1 MLIKYAIAHNV
12 GHKLLFVSCCHITV
26 NEITEEIKMYISASM
41 QALMP
46 SLGTAQKNDV
56 FGTTPVQHFVKD
68 EVVFA
73 PAQDPYAAL
82 LKAAERFQA
91 GGKIFSEESKVQPD
105 AVLNHA

>member
-1 MLIKYAIAHNV
+1 
-12 GHKLLFVSCCHITV
+12 
-26 NEITEEIKMYISASM
+26 MYTYASM

-46 SLGTAQKNDV
+46 SLGTAQKQDV

-73 PAQDPYAAL
+73 PALDPYAAL
-82 LKAAERFQA
+82 LKAAERLQS

-105 AVLNHA
+105 AALENA